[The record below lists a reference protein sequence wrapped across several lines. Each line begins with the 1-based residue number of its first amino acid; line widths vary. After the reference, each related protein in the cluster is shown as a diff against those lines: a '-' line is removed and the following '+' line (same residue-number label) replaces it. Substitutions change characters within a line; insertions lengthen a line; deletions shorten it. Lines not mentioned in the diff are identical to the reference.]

1 MRKILMEHYLDNAA
15 TTAVLPCAREAAIAA
30 MDNFGNPGSLHARG
44 TAARKVLDD
53 SRKKVAAALSVK
65 PACVTFTSGGSESTN
80 TALRGAV
87 HKNKHLGKHIVST
100 QIEHDATLN
109 TLKALQSQGYEV
121 TLVAPE
127 MDGSVSSEAIRAA
140 LRPDTAVVSLMA
152 VCNETGAVLPLREA
166 KAAMQQICPKA
177 LLHVDA
183 VQAFCKIDL
192 PMDIIDLMSLSAH
205 KLGGLKGSG
214 ALYVREGLHLQPLIY
229 GGNQESGLRSGTE
242 AMPQIAAFAAAAEAR
257 MVNFKEHTAKM
268 AALRDKLMEKAREL
282 GCQINTPAN
291 CAPHIVNLSPC
302 VGRSEVYIRVL
313 SDQNIYVSGGSACSR
328 GKKSHVLTA
337 MRVSGKNADAALRV
351 SLCPE
356 STEEDIDAFLAALS
370 AAKKMF

>member
-1 MRKILMEHYLDNAA
+1 MEHYLDNAA
-15 TTAVLPCAREAAIAA
+15 TTAVLPCAREAAVAA
-30 MDNFGNPGSLHARG
+30 MEAFGNPGSLHAKG

-53 SRKKVAAALSVK
+53 SRKALAAALGCK
-65 PACVTFTSGGSESTN
+65 PGCVTFTSGGSESTN
-80 TALRGAV
+80 TALRGGAQ
-87 HKNKHLGKHIVST
+87 KNRGAGRHIVST

-109 TLKALQSQGYEV
+109 TLKALRNQGFEV

-127 MDGSVSSEAIRAA
+127 MDGSVSAEAIRAA
-140 LRPDTAVVSLMA
+140 LRPDTALVSLMA

-166 KAAMQQICPKA
+166 KAAMGEICPMA

-183 VQAFCKIDL
+183 VQAFCKIEL

-214 ALYVREGLHLQPLIY
+214 ALYVREGLQIQPLIY
-229 GGNQESGLRSGTE
+229 GGNQENGLRSGTE
-242 AMPQIAAFAAAAEAR
+242 AMPQIAAFAAAAGER
-257 MVNFKEHTAKM
+257 MANFKDNCEKM
-268 AALRDKLMEKAREL
+268 AALRDKLICEAQKM
-282 GCQINTPAN
+282 GCQVNTPAD

-313 SDQNIYVSGGSACSR
+313 SDRGIYVSGGSACGR

-337 MRVSGKNADAALRV
+337 MRVPGKNADAALRV

-356 STEEDIDAFLAALS
+356 TTEADIDAFLAAL
-370 AAKKMF
+370 AEAKKMF

>member
-1 MRKILMEHYLDNAA
+1 MEHYLDNAA
-15 TTAVLPCAREAAIAA
+15 TTAVLPCAREAALAA
-30 MDNFGNPGSLHARG
+30 MEEFGNPGSLHAKG
-44 TAARKVLDD
+44 TRARKVLDD
-53 SRKKVAAALSVK
+53 SRKTVAAALSVK

-80 TALRGAV
+80 TALRGAAQ
-87 HKNKHLGKHIVST
+87 KNKHLGKHIVST

-109 TLKALQSQGYEV
+109 TLKALQNQGFDV
-121 TLVAPE
+121 TLVAPQQ
-127 MDGSVSSEAIRAA
+127 DGSVTADAIRAA
-140 LRPDTAVVSLMA
+140 LRPDTIMVSLMA

-166 KAAMQQICPKA
+166 KAAMMEVCPKA

-183 VQAFCKIDL
+183 VQAFCKVDL

-214 ALYVREGLHLQPLIY
+214 ALYVRDGIHIQPLIY
-229 GGNQESGLRSGTE
+229 GGNQENGLRSGTE
-242 AMPQIAAFAAAAEAR
+242 AMPQIAAFAAAAGER
-257 MVNFKEHTAKM
+257 MANFKENTAKM
-268 AALRDKLMEKAREL
+268 TALRDKLIEEAKKM
-282 GCQINTPAN
+282 GCQINTPEN
-291 CAPHIVNLSPC
+291 SAPHIVNLSPC

-313 SDQNIYVSGGSACSR
+313 SDQGIYVSGGSACSR

-356 STEEDIDAFLAALS
+356 TTGEDVDAFLAALA

>member
-1 MRKILMEHYLDNAA
+1 MEHYLDNAA
-15 TTAVLPCAREAAIAA
+15 TTAVLPCAREAALAA
-30 MDNFGNPGSLHARG
+30 MEQFGNPGSLHAKG
-44 TAARKVLDD
+44 AAARKTLDD
-53 SRKKVAAALSVK
+53 SRKALAAALGCK
-65 PACVTFTSGGSESTN
+65 PGCVTFTSGGSESTN

-87 HKNKHLGKHIVST
+87 QKNKHLGKHLVST

-109 TLKALQSQGYEV
+109 TLKALQNQGFEV

-127 MDGSVSSEAIRAA
+127 MDGSVSVEAIRAA
-140 LRPDTAVVSLMA
+140 LRPDTIAVSLMA
-152 VCNETGAVLPLREA
+152 VCNETGAILPLREA
-166 KAAMQQICPKA
+166 KAAMKQICPKA

-192 PMDIIDLMSLSAH
+192 PMEIVDLMSLSAH

-214 ALYVREGLHLQPLIY
+214 ALYVREGLQLQPLIF
-229 GGNQESGLRSGTE
+229 GGNQENGLRSGTE
-242 AMPQIAAFAAAAEAR
+242 AMPQIAAFAAAAAER
-257 MVNFKEHTAKM
+257 MANFRENCAKM
-268 AALRDKLMEKAREL
+268 AALRDKLMGEARKM

-302 VGRSEVYIRVL
+302 AGRSEVYIRVL
-313 SDQNIYVSGGSACSR
+313 SDQGIYVSGGSACGR

-356 STEEDIDAFLAALS
+356 NTQEDIDAFVAAL
-370 AAKKMF
+370 AEAKKMF

>member
-1 MRKILMEHYLDNAA
+1 MEHYLDNAA
-15 TTAVLPCAREAAIAA
+15 TTAVLPCAREAAVAA
-30 MDNFGNPGSLHARG
+30 MEEFGNPGSLHARG
-44 TAARKVLDD
+44 TRARKVLDD
-53 SRKKVAAALSVK
+53 SRKALAAALGCK

-87 HKNKHLGKHIVST
+87 QKNRHLGKHIVST

-109 TLKALQSQGYEV
+109 TLKALQNQGFEV

-127 MDGSVSSEAIRAA
+127 MDGSVSADAIRAA
-140 LRPDTAVVSLMA
+140 LRPDTIAVSLMA
-152 VCNETGAVLPLREA
+152 VCNETGALLPLREA

-205 KLGGLKGSG
+205 KIGGLKGSG
-214 ALYVREGLHLQPLIY
+214 ALYVREGLHIQPLIF
-229 GGNQESGLRSGTE
+229 GGNQENGLRSGTE
-242 AMPQIAAFAAAAEAR
+242 AMPQIAAFAAAAGER
-257 MVNFKEHTAKM
+257 MANFKENTAKM
-268 AALRDKLMEKAREL
+268 TSLRDKLIVEAQKM
-282 GCQINTPAN
+282 GCQINTPAD

-313 SDQNIYVSGGSACSR
+313 SDQSIYVSGGSACSR

-356 STEEDIDAFLAALS
+356 TTEEDIDAFLAALM
-370 AAKKMF
+370 ATKKMF

>member
-1 MRKILMEHYLDNAA
+1 MEHYLDNAA
-15 TTAVLPCAREAAIAA
+15 TTAVLPCAREAALAA
-30 MDNFGNPGSLHARG
+30 MEEFGNPGSLHAKG
-44 TAARKVLDD
+44 TAARKLLDD
-53 SRKKVAAALSVK
+53 SRKTLAQALGCK
-65 PACVTFTSGGSESTN
+65 PACLTFTSGGSESTN
-80 TALRGAV
+80 TALRGAAQ
-87 HKNKHLGKHIVST
+87 KNRGAGKHIVST

-109 TLKALQSQGYEV
+109 TLKALQNQGFEV

-127 MDGSVSSEAIRAA
+127 MDGSVSAEAIRAA
-140 LRPDTAVVSLMA
+140 LRPDTGLVSLMA
-152 VCNETGAVLPLREA
+152 VCNETGAILPLREA
-166 KAAMQQICPKA
+166 KAAMKQICPKA

-214 ALYVREGLHLQPLIY
+214 ALYVREGLQLQPLIF
-229 GGNQESGLRSGTE
+229 GGNQENGLRSGTE
-242 AMPQIAAFAAAAEAR
+242 AMPQIAAFAAAAAER
-257 MVNFKEHTAKM
+257 ITNFKENREKM
-268 AALRDKLMEKAREL
+268 AALRDKLMGEARKM

-302 VGRSEVYIRVL
+302 AGRSEVYIRVL
-313 SDQNIYVSGGSACSR
+313 SDQGIYVSGGSACGR

-356 STEEDIDAFLAALS
+356 TTQENIDAFVTALA

>member
-1 MRKILMEHYLDNAA
+1 MEHYLDNAA
-15 TTAVLPCAREAAIAA
+15 TTAVLPCAREAALAA
-30 MDNFGNPGSLHARG
+30 MEQFGNPGSLHAKG
-44 TAARKVLDD
+44 AAARKTLDD
-53 SRKKVAAALSVK
+53 SRKALAAALGCK
-65 PACVTFTSGGSESTN
+65 PGCVTFTSGGSESTN

-87 HKNKHLGKHIVST
+87 QKNKHLGKHLVST

-109 TLKALQSQGYEV
+109 TLKALQNQGFEV

-127 MDGSVSSEAIRAA
+127 MDGSVSVEAIRAA
-140 LRPDTAVVSLMA
+140 LRPDTIAVSLMA

-166 KAAMQQICPKA
+166 KRAMGEICPKA

-192 PMDIIDLMSLSAH
+192 PMDVIDLMSLSAH

-214 ALYVREGLHLQPLIY
+214 ALYVREGLQIQPLIY
-229 GGNQESGLRSGTE
+229 GGNQENGLRSGTE
-242 AMPQIAAFAAAAEAR
+242 AMPQIAAFAAAAAER
-257 MVNFKEHTAKM
+257 MANFKENCEKM
-268 AALRDKLMEKAREL
+268 AALRDKLMGEARKM

-302 VGRSEVYIRVL
+302 AGRSEVYIRVL
-313 SDQNIYVSGGSACSR
+313 SDQGIYVSGGSACGR

-356 STEEDIDAFLAALS
+356 TTQEDIDAFVTALA

>member
-1 MRKILMEHYLDNAA
+1 MEHYLDNAA
-15 TTAVLPCAREAAIAA
+15 TTAVLPCAGAAAVHA
-30 MDNFGNPGSLHARG
+30 MEEFGNPGSLHAAGAR
-44 TAARKVLDD
+44 ARKLLDD
-53 SRKKVAAALSVK
+53 SRKALAQALSVK

-87 HKNKHLGKHIVST
+87 QKNKHLGKHIVST

-109 TLKALQSQGYEV
+109 TLKALQNQGYEV

-127 MDGSVSSEAIRAA
+127 QDGSVTAQAIRAA
-140 LRPDTAVVSLMA
+140 LRPDTILVSLMA
-152 VCNETGAVLPLREA
+152 VCNETGAVLPIGQAREA
-166 KAAMQQICPKA
+166 IRQICPKA

-183 VQAFCKIDL
+183 VQAFCKVEL
-192 PMDIIDLMSLSAH
+192 PVGAIDLMSLSAH

-214 ALYVREGLHLQPLIY
+214 ALYVREGLQLQPLIY
-229 GGNQESGLRSGTE
+229 GGNQENGLRSGTE
-242 AMPQIAAFAAAAEAR
+242 AMPQIAAFAAAAAER
-257 MVNFKEHTAKM
+257 MAHFGENVEKM
-268 AALRDKLMEKAREL
+268 AVLREKLMAGAKEL
-282 GCQINTPAN
+282 GCVINTPAA

-313 SDQNIYVSGGSACSR
+313 SDRGIYVSGGSACSR

-356 STEEDIDAFLAALS
+356 TTDDDINAFLNAL
-370 AAKKMF
+370 ADAKKMF

>member
-1 MRKILMEHYLDNAA
+1 MEHYLDNAA
-15 TTAVLPCAREAAIAA
+15 TTAVLPCAREAALAA
-30 MDNFGNPGSLHARG
+30 MEEFGNPGSLHAKG
-44 TAARKVLDD
+44 TAARKLLDD
-53 SRKKVAAALSVK
+53 SRKALAAALGCK
-65 PACVTFTSGGSESTN
+65 PACVTFTSGGSESIN
-80 TALRGAV
+80 TALRGAMQ
-87 HKNKHLGKHIVST
+87 KNRSVGKHIVST

-109 TLKALQSQGYEV
+109 TLKALQSQGFEV

-127 MDGSVSSEAIRAA
+127 MDGSVTAEAIRAA

-166 KAAMQQICPKA
+166 KTAMQQICPKA

-183 VQAFCKIDL
+183 VQAFCKIEL
-192 PMDIIDLMSLSAH
+192 PLDIIDLMSLSAH

-214 ALYVREGLHLQPLIY
+214 ALYVRDGLHLQPLIY
-229 GGNQESGLRSGTE
+229 GGNQENGLRSGTE
-242 AMPQIAAFAAAAEAR
+242 AMPQIAAFAAAASRR
-257 MVNFKEHTAKM
+257 MADFKENCEKM
-268 AALRDKLMEKAREL
+268 TALREKLTEKAREL
-282 GCQINTPAN
+282 GCQINTPAS

-313 SDQNIYVSGGSACSR
+313 SDRGIYVSGGSACSR

-356 STEEDIDAFLAALS
+356 TTEDDVDAFLAAL
-370 AAKKMF
+370 AEAKKMF

>member
-1 MRKILMEHYLDNAA
+1 MEHYLDNAA

-30 MDNFGNPGSLHARG
+30 MEEFGNPGSLHARG
-44 TAARKVLDD
+44 TAARKMLDD
-53 SRKKVAAALSVK
+53 SRKALAQALGCK
-65 PACVTFTSGGSESTN
+65 PSCVTFTSGGSESIN

-87 HKNKHLGKHIVST
+87 QKNRSLGKHIVST

-109 TLKALQSQGYEV
+109 TLKALQNQGFEV
-121 TLVAPE
+121 TLAAPE
-127 MDGSVSSEAIRAA
+127 MDGSVRAEAIRAA
-140 LRPDTAVVSLMA
+140 LRPDTVLVTLMG
-152 VCNETGAVLPLREA
+152 VCNETGAVLPLREV
-166 KAAMQQICPKA
+166 KAAMREICPKA
-177 LLHVDA
+177 LLHVDG
-183 VQAFCKIDL
+183 VQAFCKIEL

-214 ALYVREGLHLQPLIY
+214 ALYVRDGLQLQPLIY

-242 AMPQIAAFAAAAEAR
+242 AMPQIAAFAAAAAERAA
-257 MVNFKEHTAKM
+257 NFKENREKM
-268 AALRDKLMEKAREL
+268 CALRDKLIMEAEKM
-282 GCQINTPAN
+282 GCRINTPAGG
-291 CAPHIVNLSPC
+291 APHIVNLSPC

-313 SDQNIYVSGGSACSR
+313 SDRGIYVSGGSACGR

-356 STEEDIDAFLAALS
+356 STEEDVDAFLAALEQ
-370 AAKKMF
+370 AKKMF

>member
-1 MRKILMEHYLDNAA
+1 MEHYLDNAA
-15 TTAVLPCAREAAIAA
+15 TTAVLPCARAAALAA
-30 MDNFGNPGSLHARG
+30 MEEFGNPGSLHAKG
-44 TAARKVLDD
+44 TAARKILDD
-53 SRKKVAAALSVK
+53 SRKALAAALGCK
-65 PACVTFTSGGSESTN
+65 PGCVTFTSGGSESTN

-87 HKNKHLGKHIVST
+87 QKNRHLGKHIVST

-109 TLKALQSQGYEV
+109 TLKALQNQGFEV

-127 MDGSVSSEAIRAA
+127 MDGSVSAEAIRAA

-152 VCNETGAVLPLREA
+152 VCNETGAILPLREA
-166 KAAMQQICPKA
+166 KAAMKQICPKA

-214 ALYVREGLHLQPLIY
+214 ALYIREGLQLQPLIY

-242 AMPQIAAFAAAAEAR
+242 AMPQIAAFAAAAGERVA
-257 MVNFKEHTAKM
+257 NFKENCEKM
-268 AALRDKLMEKAREL
+268 AALRDRLIVEAQKL
-282 GCQINTPAN
+282 GCKINTPAD

-313 SDQNIYVSGGSACSR
+313 SDRGIYVSGGSACSR

-356 STEEDIDAFLAALS
+356 TSQEDIDAFLSAL
-370 AAKKMF
+370 ADAKKMF

>member
-1 MRKILMEHYLDNAA
+1 MEHYLDNAA
-15 TTAVLPCAREAAIAA
+15 TTAVLPCAWEAALAA
-30 MDNFGNPGSLHARG
+30 MEQFGNPGSLHAKG
-44 TAARKVLDD
+44 AAARKTLDD
-53 SRKKVAAALSVK
+53 SRKALAAALGCK
-65 PACVTFTSGGSESTN
+65 PGCVTFTSGGSESTN

-87 HKNKHLGKHIVST
+87 QKNKHLGKHLVST

-109 TLKALQSQGYEV
+109 PLKALQNQGFEV

-127 MDGSVSSEAIRAA
+127 MDGSVSVEAIRAA
-140 LRPDTAVVSLMA
+140 LRPDTIAVSLMA

-166 KAAMQQICPKA
+166 KRAMGEICPKA

-214 ALYVREGLHLQPLIY
+214 ALYVREGLQIQPLIY
-229 GGNQESGLRSGTE
+229 GGNQENGLRSGTE
-242 AMPQIAAFAAAAEAR
+242 AMPQIAAFAAAAGER
-257 MVNFKEHTAKM
+257 MANFKENCEKM
-268 AALRDKLMEKAREL
+268 AALRDRLIVEARKL
-282 GCQINTPAN
+282 GCRINTPAN

-302 VGRSEVYIRVL
+302 AGRSEVYIRVL
-313 SDQNIYVSGGSACSR
+313 SDQGIYVSGGSACGR

-356 STEEDIDAFLAALS
+356 TTQEDIDAFVTALA